1 MEHFTSQKRVHFLF
15 LRANGI
21 FTKIKHILGYNM
33 NVSKLKIIKILQS
46 MFTDYNTVNIE
57 MDNKKTSGKFLTI

>member
-1 MEHFTSQKRVHFLF
+1 MEDSTSQKTVQFLF
-15 LRANGI
+15 VRANGI
-21 FTKIKHILGYNM
+21 FSKIKHILGYNM

-57 MDNKKTSGKFLTI
+57 IDNKKISGKFLTI